1 MAVEDNVRENDQ
13 VFEDHGVKVIVD
25 DASLRYLKGTVID
38 YQIEGGRPGFQ
49 IKQANPAADDAA
61 GCGSCCSGC

>member
-13 VFEDHGVKVIVD
+13 VFEDHGVRVIVD

-38 YQIEGGRPGFQ
+38 YQADGGRPGFQ
-49 IKQANPAADDAA
+49 IKQTNPAADGGD